1 LGDSLR
7 ESPSSEREL
16 RKGGFGRFNRRLN
29 KMVNIVRTLFNLN
42 KPERDENREIIER
55 LDKIS
60 NKINSVESG
69 GPIRGEEE

>member
-1 LGDSLR
+1 
-7 ESPSSEREL
+7 
-16 RKGGFGRFNRRLN
+16 
-29 KMVNIVRTLFNLN
+29 MVNIVRTLFNLN
-42 KPERDENREIIER
+42 KPEKDDNKEIIER

>member
-1 LGDSLR
+1 
-7 ESPSSEREL
+7 
-16 RKGGFGRFNRRLN
+16 
-29 KMVNIVRTLFNLN
+29 MVNIARRLFGFD

-60 NKINSVESG
+60 NKISNKIYSVESG